1 MGKRMIGVLL
11 LALSTIG
18 FTFLMLPVGQWLD
31 ETILRALQPI
41 HSGEEGEGV
50 YRFFEVVTHYGD
62 SLFFMIFFVLLFLY
76 LMSKREWMFM
86 LFSTVYLFGGV
97 ALNTVLKQIIQRER
111 PGGLERTI
119 DFIGEPLNLLSYSFP
134 SGHSFRAVM
143 ISILMIYLIKQ
154 VMKWGQ
160 PAQITAGVVL
170 VILALLTVVSRVILG
185 VHFPT
190 DVIMATIYSIVWF
203 VILLLIMNM
212 ALSVWNKR
220 EKRV

>member
-1 MGKRMIGVLL
+1 
-11 LALSTIG
+11 
-18 FTFLMLPVGQWLD
+18 
-31 ETILRALQPI
+31 
-41 HSGEEGEGV
+41 
-50 YRFFEVVTHYGD
+50 
-62 SLFFMIFFVLLFLY
+62 
-76 LMSKREWMFM
+76 M
-86 LFSTVYLFGGV
+86 LFSTIYLFGGV
-97 ALNTVLKQIIQRER
+97 ALNTVIKQIIQRER

-143 ISILMIYLIKQ
+143 ISILLIYLIKE
-154 VMKWGQ
+154 VMKWGKL
-160 PAQITAGVVL
+160 AQITTGAVL
-170 VILALLTVVSRVILG
+170 IILALLTVVSRVILG